1 LWNELNILTELAVP
15 RPRTMQ
21 VRRKGFSGGI
31 FRCIASP
38 ITATTVVLLVAV
50 GLVTWQW
57 QATDTARLTAAEH
70 AATASAAIQ
79 SGNFS
84 TTIGQQ
90 QTIDLADGSRLT
102 LNTDSQIE
110 IDLHVQ
116 SRDIRLLK
124 GEALFEVAR
133 DAHRAFRVYAG
144 NGLVRAVGTAFT
156 VYLMGPDNVSVTVE
170 KGEVELATVS
180 ARDLAQR
187 DNETNVARVAPLV
200 KLKAGQIATF
210 GRDIKSIQSVERA
223 EIVRQLSW
231 RNGMLRFD
239 GEPLSEVVLEVD
251 RYTTQKIVILD
262 PALRDLRI
270 GGYFKVGETDAMF
283 EALEASFGIHVERI
297 NESLVHLSTRR

>member
-1 LWNELNILTELAVP
+1 
-15 RPRTMQ
+15 
-21 VRRKGFSGGI
+21 
-31 FRCIASP
+31 
-38 ITATTVVLLVAV
+38 
-50 GLVTWQW
+50 
-57 QATDTARLTAAEH
+57 
-70 AATASAAIQ
+70 
-79 SGNFS
+79 
-84 TTIGQQ
+84 
-90 QTIDLADGSRLT
+90 
-102 LNTDSQIE
+102 
-110 IDLHVQ
+110 
-116 SRDIRLLK
+116 
-124 GEALFEVAR
+124 
-133 DAHRAFRVYAG
+133 
-144 NGLVRAVGTAFT
+144 
-156 VYLMGPDNVSVTVE
+156 MGPDNVSVTVE